1 MRKKTNTI
9 IDNDYNT
16 LTVLDKDKKLLIR
29 NINEYTL
36 LKYKDFGGELIKV
49 KLSDNVTV
57 EETVNNEGVFNITV
71 GKHKLQTRN
80 KIEIAKRLKFC
91 MTNKTTEP
99 IIELLRDELTDEIN
113 KEFFRNALK
122 PFGDRIEFLDDDS
135 ILIDDLFK
143 VDKNGQAYVRKG
155 KDDFKVICIVA
166 GDPKF
171 KHHINHSLG
180 TFKIDFR
187 TTEIY
192 FKTLFLL
199 FPDIN
204 DKVFY
209 DQLPAQVKKRL
220 KDK

>member
-1 MRKKTNTI
+1 MKKNNTI

-16 LTVLDKDKKLLIR
+16 LTVLDKDQKLLIR

-36 LKYKDFGGELIKV
+36 LKYRDFGGKLIKV
-49 KLSDNVTV
+49 KLTKDIVV
-57 EETVNNEGVFNITV
+57 EETINNEGVFNVRV

-99 IIELLRDELTDEIN
+99 IIELLRDELTEEIN
-113 KEFFRNALK
+113 REFFKNALL
-122 PFGDRIEFLDDDS
+122 PFGDRIQFLEDDS

-143 VDKNGQAYVRKG
+143 VDKNGQAHVRKN
-155 KDDFKVICIVA
+155 KDDFKFICIVA

-192 FKTLFLL
+192 FKVLFLL
-199 FPDIN
+199 FPDIK

-209 DQLPAQVKKRL
+209 DQLPKIVQKRL
-220 KDK
+220 RDK